1 MVLGT
6 MRDLKIRLEYDIEDT
21 FRAGCDTS
29 YSSERA
35 LWYQCN
41 LTAYNGTIERIKI
54 TGIPLGQRNPGG
66 VWRQACRVR
75 GHQFKA
81 LTQGTHTNKCSIEFT
96 TAPFMRPW
104 ANVRRLGYT
113 KCCLDVIHI
122 MRISS
127 CVLVSQ
133 CVHSLNAYVQE

>member
-1 MVLGT
+1 MGASIPVLSCSGALLP
-6 MRDLKIRLEYDIEDT
+6 RNPAAPN
-21 FRAGCDTS
+21 RAPVHA
-29 YSSERA
+29 R
-35 LWYQCN
+35 
-41 LTAYNGTIERIKI
+41 K
-54 TGIPLGQRNPGG
+54 PLGRAQRLYDTGWWSYCDIFPT
-66 VWRQACRVR
+66 VIDVR
-75 GHQFKA
+75 AKVQVKSDREVLQLVTSLVESINLRAA
-81 LTQGTHTNKCSIEFT
+81 LQSAE
-96 TAPFMRPW
+96 APFMRPW